1 MNTNLNTDEVN
12 QIIKQSMNTN
22 YLNLFVYNLI
32 IKLIKK
38 NRIYKSKV
46 S

>member
-12 QIIKQSMNTN
+12 QIIKQSTNTN
-22 YLNLFVYNLI
+22 YLILFVYNLI

>member
-12 QIIKQSMNTN
+12 QIIKQSTNTN
-22 YLNLFVYNLI
+22 YLILFVYNLI

-38 NRIYKSKV
+38 K
-46 S
+46 

>member
-1 MNTNLNTDEVN
+1 MNTNLLNTDEAN

-22 YLNLFVYNLI
+22 YLILFNLN